1 MEALSQ
7 NGRAFFMLAI
17 FLRRLRYVHIK
28 DIGVSPLGCIVI
40 VHPCPTRLGIEQRVA
55 VHHFCVSTQHLF
67 NVQKIIVMN
76 ENLILTKDSVP
87 ADIERYFRGVLALDQ
102 QDKVFSVN
110 LDDVWRLA
118 YNRKDAAVRALKANF
133 IENVDYLTLP
143 QNVERSED
151 GTFISGRTDYY
162 LTSACLEY
170 FVARKVRPVFEV
182 YRRVF
187 HHAVAQ
193 VNQQPS
199 LQEQIQAKLA
209 FADWSAKFLNLN
221 EASKLGIAQKIGKI
235 VGLDDALPQSVNA
248 GTEKPITHA
257 ATDLL
262 KSHNVGISAQAF
274 NRMLEL
280 KGVVK
285 HATRPG
291 KRGKVHSWYV
301 ITPAFDKY
309 GQNQQDPKFQQQT
322 QIRWYDATFMELLTI
337 VGLNSQ
343 TSLNLN

>member
-1 MEALSQ
+1 MNTNVILS
-7 NGRAFFMLAI
+7 
-17 FLRRLRYVHIK
+17 
-28 DIGVSPLGCIVI
+28 
-40 VHPCPTRLGIEQRVA
+40 
-55 VHHFCVSTQHLF
+55 
-67 NVQKIIVMN
+67 
-76 ENLILTKDSVP
+76 KDSNP
-87 ADIERYFRGVLALDQ
+87 SDIERYFRGVLALDQ

-110 LDDVWRLA
+110 LDDVWQLVYSERS
-118 YNRKDAAVRALKANF
+118 KAVRALKANF
-133 IENVDYLTLP
+133 IENVDFIPLA
-143 QNVERSED
+143 QNGKQNKQGGSNK
-151 GTFISGRTDYY
+151 IDYY

-193 VNQQPS
+193 VQQPS
-199 LQEQIQAKLA
+199 LQEQIQVNLT
-209 FADWSAKFLNLN
+209 FADWAIKTLNIN
-221 EASKLGIAQKIGKI
+221 EASKLGWAKKISDKF
-235 VGLDDALPQSVNA
+235 GLAAELPDAVNA

-291 KRGKVHSWYV
+291 KHGKVHSWYV

-322 QIRWYDATFMELLTI
+322 QIRWYDATFNELLTI
-337 VGLNSQ
+337 VGLNRQ
-343 TSLNLN
+343 TLLNLK

>member
-1 MEALSQ
+1 MDAVKVFTHPVFGQVRVIDDNASGELLFCANDVTNALGYS
-7 NGRAFFMLAI
+7 NGRDAI
-17 FLRRLRYVHIK
+17 SRHV
-28 DIGVSPLGCIVI
+28 DIRDVVKHDMGVVTG
-40 VHPCPTRLGIEQRVA
+40 
-55 VHHFCVSTQHLF
+55 
-67 NVQKIIVMN
+67 K
-76 ENLILTKDSVP
+76 
-87 ADIERYFRGVLALDQ
+87 
-102 QDKVFSVN
+102 
-110 LDDVWRLA
+110 
-118 YNRKDAAVRALKANF
+118 KA
-133 IENVDYLTLP
+133 
-143 QNVERSED
+143 D
-151 GTFISGRTDYY
+151 GTDAYQTVITTFINESGVYSLIFSSKQERAKEFKHWVTSEVLPSIRKTGQYSANVSSATLNEQLQAN
-162 LTSACLEY
+162 LT
-170 FVARKVRPVFEV
+170 
-182 YRRVF
+182 
-187 HHAVAQ
+187 
-193 VNQQPS
+193 
-199 LQEQIQAKLA
+199 
-209 FADWSAKFLNLN
+209 FADWAIKTLNIN
-221 EASKLGIAQKIGKI
+221 EASKLGWAKKISDKF
-235 VGLDDALPQSVNA
+235 GLAAELPDAVNA

>member
-1 MEALSQ
+1 
-7 NGRAFFMLAI
+7 
-17 FLRRLRYVHIK
+17 
-28 DIGVSPLGCIVI
+28 
-40 VHPCPTRLGIEQRVA
+40 
-55 VHHFCVSTQHLF
+55 
-67 NVQKIIVMN
+67 MN
-76 ENLILTKDSVP
+76 ENLILTKDSNP
-87 ADIERYFRGVLALDQ
+87 SDIERYFRGVLALDQ

-110 LDDVWRLA
+110 LDDVWQLV
-118 YNRKDAAVRALKANF
+118 YSEKSKAVRALKANF
-133 IENVDYLTLP
+133 IENVD
-143 QNVERSED
+143 
-151 GTFISGRTDYY
+151 FIVIAKNGEKGRPVDFYY

-193 VNQQPS
+193 VQHQPS
-199 LQEQIQAKLA
+199 LQEQIQAKLV

-221 EASKLGIAQKIGKI
+221 EASKLGIAQKIGKM

>member
-1 MEALSQ
+1 
-7 NGRAFFMLAI
+7 
-17 FLRRLRYVHIK
+17 
-28 DIGVSPLGCIVI
+28 
-40 VHPCPTRLGIEQRVA
+40 
-55 VHHFCVSTQHLF
+55 
-67 NVQKIIVMN
+67 MN
-76 ENLILTKDSVP
+76 ENLVLTKESVP
-87 ADIERYFRGVLALDQ
+87 SDIERYFRGVLALDQ

-110 LDDVWRLA
+110 LDDVWQLA
-118 YNRKDAAVRALKANF
+118 YSRKDNAVRALKANF
-133 IENVDYLTLP
+133 MENVDYIAIQKSENSSLP
-143 QNVERSED
+143 PNAEQDWGGNNKV
-151 GTFISGRTDYY
+151 DYY
-162 LTSACLEY
+162 ITSACLEY
-170 FVARKVRPVFEV
+170 FIARKVRPVFEV

-193 VNQQPS
+193 VQQQPS
-199 LQEQIQAKLA
+199 LQEQIQAKLV

-221 EASKLGIAQKIGKI
+221 DASKLGIAQKIGKM
-235 VGLDDALPQSVNA
+235 VDLEDALPQSVNA

-322 QIRWYDATFMELLTI
+322 QIRWYDNLFSELLTI
-337 VGLNSQ
+337 VGLNKQ
-343 TSLNLN
+343 ISLNL

>member
-1 MEALSQ
+1 MLHLPSRFKLTYCSQIELS
-7 NGRAFFMLAI
+7 RTSISTMLQR
-17 FLRRLRYVHIK
+17 LRGQRRLAT
-28 DIGVSPLGCIVI
+28 S
-40 VHPCPTRLGIEQRVA
+40 
-55 VHHFCVSTQHLF
+55 
-67 NVQKIIVMN
+67 
-76 ENLILTKDSVP
+76 SV
-87 ADIERYFRGVLALDQ
+87 
-102 QDKVFSVN
+102 
-110 LDDVWRLA
+110 W
-118 YNRKDAAVRALKANF
+118 
-133 IENVDYLTLP
+133 LP
-143 QNVERSED
+143 
-151 GTFISGRTDYY
+151 
-162 LTSACLEY
+162 
-170 FVARKVRPVFEV
+170 
-182 YRRVF
+182 
-187 HHAVAQ
+187 
-193 VNQQPS
+193 
-199 LQEQIQAKLA
+199 
-209 FADWSAKFLNLN
+209 
-221 EASKLGIAQKIGKI
+221 KIGKM
-235 VGLDDALPQSVNA
+235 VGLDDALPLSVNA

>member
-1 MEALSQ
+1 
-7 NGRAFFMLAI
+7 
-17 FLRRLRYVHIK
+17 
-28 DIGVSPLGCIVI
+28 
-40 VHPCPTRLGIEQRVA
+40 
-55 VHHFCVSTQHLF
+55 
-67 NVQKIIVMN
+67 MN
-76 ENLILTKDSVP
+76 ENLILTKDSSP
-87 ADIERYFRGVLALDQ
+87 SDIERYFRSVLALDQ

-110 LDDVWRLA
+110 LDDVWQLA
-118 YNRKDAAVRALKANF
+118 YTRKDAAVRALKANF
-133 IENVDYLTLP
+133 IENVDYLPLQ

-151 GTFISGRTDYY
+151 GTFISGGTDYY

-221 EASKLGIAQKIGKI
+221 EASKLGIAQKIGKM

-291 KRGKVHSWYV
+291 KKGKVHSWYV

>member
-1 MEALSQ
+1 
-7 NGRAFFMLAI
+7 
-17 FLRRLRYVHIK
+17 
-28 DIGVSPLGCIVI
+28 
-40 VHPCPTRLGIEQRVA
+40 
-55 VHHFCVSTQHLF
+55 
-67 NVQKIIVMN
+67 MN
-76 ENLILTKDSVP
+76 ENLILTKKSSDNE
-87 ADIERYFRGVLALDQ
+87 IELYFKEVLKRSQTGNEFPFD
-102 QDKVFSVN
+102 FEE
-110 LDDVWRLA
+110 VWMLA
-118 YNRKDAAVRALKANF
+118 YKDKRSAVHELKDKFLQGIDYQTVRKKVQSN
-133 IENVDYLTLP
+133 NVAGYTYAD
-143 QNVERSED
+143 
-151 GTFISGRTDYY
+151 DYY

-170 FVARKVRPVFEV
+170 FIARKVRPVFEV

-193 VNQQPS
+193 VQQQPS
-199 LQEQIQAKLA
+199 LQEQVQAKLA

-221 EASKLGIAQKIGKI
+221 DASKLGMAQKIGKM
-235 VGLDDALPQSVNA
+235 VGLDDALPLSVNA

-322 QIRWYDATFMELLTI
+322 QIRWYDNLFGELLTI
-337 VGLNSQ
+337 VGLNRQ
-343 TSLNLN
+343 TSLNI

>member
-1 MEALSQ
+1 MDAVKVFNHPVFGQVRVIDDNASGELLFCANDVTHALEYA
-7 NGRAFFMLAI
+7 NGRKAVSDHVDS
-17 FLRRLRYVHIK
+17 R
-28 DIGVSPLGCIVI
+28 DILKRDMGVVTGKKS
-40 VHPCPTRLGIEQRVA
+40 
-55 VHHFCVSTQHLF
+55 
-67 NVQKIIVMN
+67 
-76 ENLILTKDSVP
+76 
-87 ADIERYFRGVLALDQ
+87 
-102 QDKVFSVN
+102 
-110 LDDVWRLA
+110 
-118 YNRKDAAVRALKANF
+118 
-133 IENVDYLTLP
+133 
-143 QNVERSED
+143 D
-151 GTFISGRTDYY
+151 GTDAYQTVNTTFINESGVYSLIFSSKQERAKEFKHWV
-162 LTSACLEY
+162 TSEVLPSI
-170 FVARKVRPVFEV
+170 RKTGQYNSNVSS
-182 YRRVF
+182 
-187 HHAVAQ
+187 ATL
-193 VNQQPS
+193 N
-199 LQEQIQAKLA
+199 EQLQAKLA

-221 EASKLGIAQKIGKI
+221 EASKLGIAQKIGKM

>member
-1 MEALSQ
+1 MDAVKVFTHPVFGQVRVIDDNASGELLFCANDVTHALEYA
-7 NGRAFFMLAI
+7 NGRKAVADHVDS
-17 FLRRLRYVHIK
+17 R
-28 DIGVSPLGCIVI
+28 DILKRDMGVVTG
-40 VHPCPTRLGIEQRVA
+40 
-55 VHHFCVSTQHLF
+55 
-67 NVQKIIVMN
+67 K
-76 ENLILTKDSVP
+76 
-87 ADIERYFRGVLALDQ
+87 
-102 QDKVFSVN
+102 
-110 LDDVWRLA
+110 
-118 YNRKDAAVRALKANF
+118 KA
-133 IENVDYLTLP
+133 
-143 QNVERSED
+143 D
-151 GTFISGRTDYY
+151 GTDAYQTVVTTFINESGVYSLIFSSKQERAKEFKHWV
-162 LTSACLEY
+162 TSEVLPSI
-170 FVARKVRPVFEV
+170 RKTGQYNANVSS
-182 YRRVF
+182 
-187 HHAVAQ
+187 ATL
-193 VNQQPS
+193 N
-199 LQEQIQAKLA
+199 EQLQAKLA

-221 EASKLGIAQKIGKI
+221 EASKLGIAQKIGKM

>member
-1 MEALSQ
+1 M
-7 NGRAFFMLAI
+7 
-17 FLRRLRYVHIK
+17 
-28 DIGVSPLGCIVI
+28 D
-40 VHPCPTRLGIEQRVA
+40 
-55 VHHFCVSTQHLF
+55 
-67 NVQKIIVMN
+67 
-76 ENLILTKDSVP
+76 ENLILSKDSNPSDV
-87 ADIERYFRGVLALDQ
+87 ERYFRGVLALDQ

-110 LDDVWRLA
+110 LDDVWQLA
-118 YNRKDAAVRALKANF
+118 YTRKDAAVRALKANF
-133 IENVDYLTLP
+133 IENVDYLPLP

-151 GTFISGRTDYY
+151 GTFISGGTDYY

-193 VNQQPS
+193 VQQQPS
-199 LQEQIQAKLA
+199 LQEQVQAKLA

-221 EASKLGIAQKIGKI
+221 DASKLGMAQKIGKM

-322 QIRWYDATFMELLTI
+322 QIRWYDNLFNELLTI
-337 VGLNSQ
+337 VGLNRQ
-343 TSLNLN
+343 TSLNI

>member
-1 MEALSQ
+1 M
-7 NGRAFFMLAI
+7 NG
-17 FLRRLRYVHIK
+17 
-28 DIGVSPLGCIVI
+28 
-40 VHPCPTRLGIEQRVA
+40 
-55 VHHFCVSTQHLF
+55 
-67 NVQKIIVMN
+67 
-76 ENLILTKDSVP
+76 NLILTKESVP

-110 LDDVWRLA
+110 LDDVWQVA
-118 YNRKDAAVRALKANF
+118 YSERSKAVRALKANF
-133 IENVDYLTLP
+133 IENVDFLP
-143 QNVERSED
+143 IARDGKRSDD
-151 GTFISGRTDYY
+151 GKFAGGGTDYY

-170 FVARKVRPVFEV
+170 FIARKVRPVFEV

-187 HHAVAQ
+187 HHAVSQ
-193 VNQQPS
+193 VQQQPS
-199 LQEQIQAKLA
+199 LQEQIQANLT
-209 FADWSAKFLNLN
+209 FADWAIKTLNIN
-221 EASKLGIAQKIGKI
+221 EASKLGWAKKISDKF
-235 VGLDDALPQSVNA
+235 GLAAELPDAVNA

-291 KRGKVHSWYV
+291 KRGKVHNWYV

>member
-1 MEALSQ
+1 MDAVKVFNHPVFGQVRVIDDNASGELLFCANDVTHALEYA
-7 NGRAFFMLAI
+7 NGRKAVADHVDSRDILKRDMGVVTGKKADGTDAYQTVNTTFINESGVYYLI
-17 FLRRLRYVHIK
+17 FSSKQERAKEFKHWVTSEVLPSIRKTGQYNANQTNASL
-28 DIGVSPLGCIVI
+28 
-40 VHPCPTRLGIEQRVA
+40 TEQ
-55 VHHFCVSTQHLF
+55 
-67 NVQKIIVMN
+67 I
-76 ENLILTKDSVP
+76 
-87 ADIERYFRGVLALDQ
+87 
-102 QDKVFSVN
+102 
-110 LDDVWRLA
+110 
-118 YNRKDAAVRALKANF
+118 KAN
-133 IENVDYLTLP
+133 LL
-143 QNVERSED
+143 
-151 GTFISGRTDYY
+151 
-162 LTSACLEY
+162 L
-170 FVARKVRPVFEV
+170 
-182 YRRVF
+182 
-187 HHAVAQ
+187 
-193 VNQQPS
+193 
-199 LQEQIQAKLA
+199 
-209 FADWSAKFLNLN
+209 ADWAIKNLNIN
-221 EASKLGIAQKIGKI
+221 EASKITWAKKISDKF
-235 VGLDDALPQSVNA
+235 GLAAELPDAVNA

-280 KGVVK
+280 KGVVN

>member
-1 MEALSQ
+1 MDAVKIFNHPVFGQVRVIDDNASGELLFCANDVTHALEYA
-7 NGRAFFMLAI
+7 NGRKAVADHVDSRDILK
-17 FLRRLRYVHIK
+17 R
-28 DIGVSPLGCIVI
+28 DIGVVTG
-40 VHPCPTRLGIEQRVA
+40 
-55 VHHFCVSTQHLF
+55 
-67 NVQKIIVMN
+67 K
-76 ENLILTKDSVP
+76 
-87 ADIERYFRGVLALDQ
+87 
-102 QDKVFSVN
+102 
-110 LDDVWRLA
+110 
-118 YNRKDAAVRALKANF
+118 KA
-133 IENVDYLTLP
+133 
-143 QNVERSED
+143 D
-151 GTFISGRTDYY
+151 GTDAYQIVNTTFINESGVYSLIFSSKQERAKEFKHWVTYEVLPSIRKTGQY
-162 LTSACLEY
+162 NANVSSATLNEQLQANLT
-170 FVARKVRPVFEV
+170 
-182 YRRVF
+182 
-187 HHAVAQ
+187 
-193 VNQQPS
+193 
-199 LQEQIQAKLA
+199 
-209 FADWSAKFLNLN
+209 FADWAIKTLNIN
-221 EASKLGIAQKIGKI
+221 EASKLGWAKKISDKF
-235 VGLDDALPQSVNA
+235 GLAAELPDAVNA

>member
-1 MEALSQ
+1 
-7 NGRAFFMLAI
+7 
-17 FLRRLRYVHIK
+17 
-28 DIGVSPLGCIVI
+28 
-40 VHPCPTRLGIEQRVA
+40 
-55 VHHFCVSTQHLF
+55 
-67 NVQKIIVMN
+67 MN
-76 ENLILTKDSVP
+76 ENLILTKDSNP
-87 ADIERYFRGVLALDQ
+87 SDIERYFRGVLELDQ

-110 LDDVWRLA
+110 LDDVWQLA
-118 YNRKDAAVRALKANF
+118 YTRKDAAVRALKANF
-133 IENVDYLTLP
+133 IENVDYLPLP

-151 GTFISGRTDYY
+151 GTFISGGTDYY

-170 FVARKVRPVFEV
+170 FVARKIRPVFEV

-193 VNQQPS
+193 VQQQPS
-199 LQEQIQAKLA
+199 LQEQIQAKLV
-209 FADWSAKFLNLN
+209 FANWSAKFLNLN
-221 EASKLGIAQKIGKI
+221 DASKLGIAQKIGKM

-322 QIRWYDATFMELLTI
+322 QIRWYDATFMELFTI

>member
-1 MEALSQ
+1 MNDIKIFNHPVFGQVRVIDDNASGELLFCANDVTHALEYA
-7 NGRAFFMLAI
+7 NGRKAVADHVDSRDILK
-17 FLRRLRYVHIK
+17 R
-28 DIGVSPLGCIVI
+28 DIGVVTG
-40 VHPCPTRLGIEQRVA
+40 
-55 VHHFCVSTQHLF
+55 
-67 NVQKIIVMN
+67 K
-76 ENLILTKDSVP
+76 
-87 ADIERYFRGVLALDQ
+87 
-102 QDKVFSVN
+102 
-110 LDDVWRLA
+110 
-118 YNRKDAAVRALKANF
+118 KA
-133 IENVDYLTLP
+133 
-143 QNVERSED
+143 D
-151 GTFISGRTDYY
+151 GTDAYQTVNTTFINESGVYSLIFSSKQERAKEFKHWVTSEVLPSIRKTGQYSANVSSATLNEQLQAN
-162 LTSACLEY
+162 LT
-170 FVARKVRPVFEV
+170 
-182 YRRVF
+182 
-187 HHAVAQ
+187 
-193 VNQQPS
+193 
-199 LQEQIQAKLA
+199 
-209 FADWSAKFLNLN
+209 FADWAIKTLNIN
-221 EASKLGIAQKIGKI
+221 EASKLGWAKKISDKF
-235 VGLDDALPQSVNA
+235 GLAAELPDAVNA

-322 QIRWYDATFMELLTI
+322 QIRWYDATFPELLTI

>member
-1 MEALSQ
+1 MNEMQIFS
-7 NGRAFFMLAI
+7 NPAFGQVRVSVDASNQPIFCLA
-17 FLRRLRYVHIK
+17 
-28 DIGVSPLGCIVI
+28 DICGVLGVSNVGNVKS
-40 VHPCPTRLGIEQRVA
+40 RLDADDIRQADSIDSIGR
-55 VHHFCVSTQHLF
+55 T
-67 NVQKIIVMN
+67 QKILYVTEEGFYDVVIRSDSPKAKPFRKWVTHEVLPSIRKTGQYSVGQSKATLN
-76 ENLILTKDSVP
+76 EQL
-87 ADIERYFRGVLALDQ
+87 
-102 QDKVFSVN
+102 
-110 LDDVWRLA
+110 
-118 YNRKDAAVRALKANF
+118 
-133 IENVDYLTLP
+133 
-143 QNVERSED
+143 
-151 GTFISGRTDYY
+151 
-162 LTSACLEY
+162 
-170 FVARKVRPVFEV
+170 
-182 YRRVF
+182 
-187 HHAVAQ
+187 
-193 VNQQPS
+193 
-199 LQEQIQAKLA
+199 QAKLA

-221 EASKLGIAQKIGKI
+221 EASKLGIAQKIGKM

-262 KSHNVGISAQAF
+262 KSHNVGISAQAL

>member
-1 MEALSQ
+1 MDAVKVFNHPVFGQVRVIDDNASGELLFCANDVTHALEYA
-7 NGRAFFMLAI
+7 NGRKAVADHVDS
-17 FLRRLRYVHIK
+17 R
-28 DIGVSPLGCIVI
+28 DILKRDMGVVTG
-40 VHPCPTRLGIEQRVA
+40 
-55 VHHFCVSTQHLF
+55 
-67 NVQKIIVMN
+67 K
-76 ENLILTKDSVP
+76 
-87 ADIERYFRGVLALDQ
+87 
-102 QDKVFSVN
+102 
-110 LDDVWRLA
+110 
-118 YNRKDAAVRALKANF
+118 KA
-133 IENVDYLTLP
+133 
-143 QNVERSED
+143 D
-151 GTFISGRTDYY
+151 GTDAYQTVNTTFINESGVYSLIFSSKQERAKEFKHWV
-162 LTSACLEY
+162 TSEVLPSI
-170 FVARKVRPVFEV
+170 RKTGQYNANVSR
-182 YRRVF
+182 
-187 HHAVAQ
+187 ATL
-193 VNQQPS
+193 N
-199 LQEQIQAKLA
+199 EQLQAKLA

-221 EASKLGIAQKIGKI
+221 EASKLGIAQKIGKM

-291 KRGKVHSWYV
+291 KRGKLHSWYV

>member
-1 MEALSQ
+1 MDAVKVFNHPVFGQVRVIDDNASGELLFCANDVTHALEYA
-7 NGRAFFMLAI
+7 NGRKAVSDHVDS
-17 FLRRLRYVHIK
+17 R
-28 DIGVSPLGCIVI
+28 DILKRDMGVVTGKKS
-40 VHPCPTRLGIEQRVA
+40 
-55 VHHFCVSTQHLF
+55 
-67 NVQKIIVMN
+67 
-76 ENLILTKDSVP
+76 
-87 ADIERYFRGVLALDQ
+87 
-102 QDKVFSVN
+102 
-110 LDDVWRLA
+110 
-118 YNRKDAAVRALKANF
+118 
-133 IENVDYLTLP
+133 
-143 QNVERSED
+143 D
-151 GTFISGRTDYY
+151 GTDAYQTVNTTFINESGVYSLIFSSKQERAKEFKHWVTSEVLPSIRKTGQYNANQTNAS
-162 LTSACLEY
+162 LT
-170 FVARKVRPVFEV
+170 
-182 YRRVF
+182 
-187 HHAVAQ
+187 
-193 VNQQPS
+193 
-199 LQEQIQAKLA
+199 EQIQANLLL
-209 FADWSAKFLNLN
+209 ADWAIKNLNIN
-221 EASKLGIAQKIGKI
+221 EASKITWAKKISDKF
-235 VGLDDALPQSVNA
+235 GLAAELPDAVNA

-291 KRGKVHSWYV
+291 KRGKLHSWYV

>member
-1 MEALSQ
+1 MDAVKVFNHPIFGQVRVIDDNASGELLFCANDVTHALEYA
-7 NGRAFFMLAI
+7 NGRKAVADHVDSRDILK
-17 FLRRLRYVHIK
+17 R
-28 DIGVSPLGCIVI
+28 DIGVVTG
-40 VHPCPTRLGIEQRVA
+40 
-55 VHHFCVSTQHLF
+55 
-67 NVQKIIVMN
+67 K
-76 ENLILTKDSVP
+76 
-87 ADIERYFRGVLALDQ
+87 
-102 QDKVFSVN
+102 
-110 LDDVWRLA
+110 
-118 YNRKDAAVRALKANF
+118 KA
-133 IENVDYLTLP
+133 
-143 QNVERSED
+143 D
-151 GTFISGRTDYY
+151 GTDAYQIVNTTFINESGVYSLIFSSKQERAKEFKHWVTYEVLPSIRKTGQY
-162 LTSACLEY
+162 NANVSSATLNEQLQANLT
-170 FVARKVRPVFEV
+170 
-182 YRRVF
+182 
-187 HHAVAQ
+187 
-193 VNQQPS
+193 
-199 LQEQIQAKLA
+199 
-209 FADWSAKFLNLN
+209 FADWAIKTLNIN
-221 EASKLGIAQKIGKI
+221 EASKLGWAKKISDKF
-235 VGLDDALPQSVNA
+235 GLAAELPDAVNA

>member
-1 MEALSQ
+1 
-7 NGRAFFMLAI
+7 
-17 FLRRLRYVHIK
+17 
-28 DIGVSPLGCIVI
+28 
-40 VHPCPTRLGIEQRVA
+40 
-55 VHHFCVSTQHLF
+55 
-67 NVQKIIVMN
+67 MN
-76 ENLILTKDSVP
+76 ENLILTKESVLS
-87 ADIERYFRGVLALDQ
+87 DIERYFRGVLALDQ

-151 GTFISGRTDYY
+151 GTFISGGTDYY

-193 VNQQPS
+193 VQQQPS

-221 EASKLGIAQKIGKI
+221 EASKLGIAQKIGKM

>member
-1 MEALSQ
+1 MNTNVILS
-7 NGRAFFMLAI
+7 
-17 FLRRLRYVHIK
+17 
-28 DIGVSPLGCIVI
+28 
-40 VHPCPTRLGIEQRVA
+40 
-55 VHHFCVSTQHLF
+55 
-67 NVQKIIVMN
+67 
-76 ENLILTKDSVP
+76 KDSNP

-102 QDKVFSVN
+102 QEKVFSVN
-110 LDDVWRLA
+110 IDDVWMLA
-118 YNRKDAAVRALKANF
+118 YSRKDAAVRALKVNF
-133 IENVDYLTLP
+133 MENVDFIVIH
-143 QNVERSED
+143 QEVENSKD
-151 GTFISGRTDYY
+151 GRPLDNYY
-162 LTSACLEY
+162 LTSACLDY

-193 VNQQPS
+193 VQQPS
-199 LQEQIQAKLA
+199 LQEQIQANLT
-209 FADWSAKFLNLN
+209 FADWAIKTLNIN
-221 EASKLGIAQKIGKI
+221 EASKLGWAKKISDKF
-235 VGLDDALPQSVNA
+235 GLAAELPDAVNA

-291 KRGKVHSWYV
+291 KRGKTHSWYV

-322 QIRWYDATFMELLTI
+322 QIRWYDATFNELLTI
-337 VGLNSQ
+337 VGLNRQ
-343 TSLNLN
+343 TLLNLK

>member
-1 MEALSQ
+1 
-7 NGRAFFMLAI
+7 
-17 FLRRLRYVHIK
+17 
-28 DIGVSPLGCIVI
+28 
-40 VHPCPTRLGIEQRVA
+40 
-55 VHHFCVSTQHLF
+55 
-67 NVQKIIVMN
+67 MN
-76 ENLILTKDSVP
+76 ENLILTKDSNP
-87 ADIERYFRGVLALDQ
+87 SDIERYFRGVLALDQ

-110 LDDVWRLA
+110 LDDVWQLA
-118 YNRKDAAVRALKANF
+118 YTRKDAAVRALKANF
-133 IENVDYLTLP
+133 IENVDYLPLP

-151 GTFISGRTDYY
+151 GTFISGGTDYY

-193 VNQQPS
+193 VQQQPS

-221 EASKLGIAQKIGKI
+221 DASKLGIAQKIGKM

-322 QIRWYDATFMELLTI
+322 QIRWYDSLFNELLTI
-337 VGLNSQ
+337 VGLNKQ
-343 TSLNLN
+343 ISLNL

>member
-1 MEALSQ
+1 
-7 NGRAFFMLAI
+7 
-17 FLRRLRYVHIK
+17 
-28 DIGVSPLGCIVI
+28 
-40 VHPCPTRLGIEQRVA
+40 
-55 VHHFCVSTQHLF
+55 
-67 NVQKIIVMN
+67 MN
-76 ENLILTKDSVP
+76 ENLILTKESVP
-87 ADIERYFRGVLALDQ
+87 SDIERYFRGVLALDQ

-151 GTFISGRTDYY
+151 GTFISGGTDYY

-187 HHAVAQ
+187 HHAVAK

-221 EASKLGIAQKIGKI
+221 EASKLGIAQKIGKM

>member
-1 MEALSQ
+1 
-7 NGRAFFMLAI
+7 
-17 FLRRLRYVHIK
+17 
-28 DIGVSPLGCIVI
+28 
-40 VHPCPTRLGIEQRVA
+40 
-55 VHHFCVSTQHLF
+55 
-67 NVQKIIVMN
+67 MN
-76 ENLILTKDSVP
+76 ENLILTKDSNP
-87 ADIERYFRGVLALDQ
+87 SDIERYFRGVLALDQ

-110 LDDVWRLA
+110 LDDVWQLV
-118 YNRKDAAVRALKANF
+118 YSEKSKAVRALKANF
-133 IENVDYLTLP
+133 IENVD
-143 QNVERSED
+143 
-151 GTFISGRTDYY
+151 FIVIAKNGEKGRPVDFYY

-193 VNQQPS
+193 VQHQPS
-199 LQEQIQAKLA
+199 LQEQIQAKLV

-221 EASKLGIAQKIGKI
+221 DASKLGIAQKIGKM
-235 VGLDDALPQSVNA
+235 VDLEDALPQSVNA

-322 QIRWYDATFMELLTI
+322 QIRWYDNLFSELLTI
-337 VGLNSQ
+337 VGLNKQ
-343 TSLNLN
+343 ISLNL

>member
-1 MEALSQ
+1 M
-7 NGRAFFMLAI
+7 NG
-17 FLRRLRYVHIK
+17 
-28 DIGVSPLGCIVI
+28 
-40 VHPCPTRLGIEQRVA
+40 
-55 VHHFCVSTQHLF
+55 
-67 NVQKIIVMN
+67 
-76 ENLILTKDSVP
+76 NLILTKDSVP

-110 LDDVWRLA
+110 LDDVWQLA
-118 YNRKDAAVRALKANF
+118 YSRKDNAVRALKANF
-133 IENVDYLTLP
+133 MENVDYIAIQKSENSSLP
-143 QNVERSED
+143 QNAEQDWGGNNKV
-151 GTFISGRTDYY
+151 DYY
-162 LTSACLEY
+162 ITSACLEY

-193 VNQQPS
+193 VQQQPS
-199 LQEQIQAKLA
+199 LQEQIQANLT
-209 FADWSAKFLNLN
+209 FADWAIKTLNIN
-221 EASKLGIAQKIGKI
+221 EASKLGWAKKISDKF
-235 VGLDDALPQSVNA
+235 GLAAELPDAVNA